1 VISRAAHTIGEP
13 GRERWLLPYTAAL
26 VAALAVVGFAAAA
39 SWIDW
44 RWILIALSAVT
55 MLLPCGLLILRG
67 RLDGFEPLTWF
78 AIAFLILWVG
88 RPAYDLSQQHFIYAE
103 RLITPTFTR
112 MLVAGLLAGAGFA
125 IGYLL
130 PVGRSLASRI
140 PRPSELEPR
149 RLFVWAA
156 IVLGIALLA
165 FCLFF
170 IHAHGWRHPA
180 SFFFRGRARL
190 FQLSASPEATS
201 KYFLASI
208 LLVVPAV
215 LFFLAV
221 RHSAGKD
228 TRLGRVATL
237 AALASVAAFCAYNLG
252 AGQRRYLIGML
263 LALAL
268 YWYLRRDRRPSL
280 LSVAVVLV
288 VALTVLSAIRDLR
301 LSHARHDSPN
311 PALWLPWNAATHV
324 FKTQD
329 TGVAPSLALEMLVV
343 PSELHYTYGGTTI
356 VGPIRTL
363 IPRQIWTN
371 KPLPADQQVLKTVFA
386 GKPCT
391 LGEQCDTFSPFGEPY
406 RDGGLAAV
414 FVFAVLFG
422 LFWKVAWLYFSRNR
436 DTVVAIVGYATLLPF
451 MITWMRGNF
460 TLPALQATMA
470 LTVVVLAAI
479 ICRPRDRD
487 TGGASPAR
495 DRGREAAG
503 ARG

>member
-1 VISRAAHTIGEP
+1 MT
-13 GRERWLLPYTAAL
+13 LLLGLGLAGGL
-26 VAALAVVGFAAAA
+26 VVVGIAAAA
-39 SWIDW
+39 SWVDW

-55 MLLPCGLLILRG
+55 MLLPCGLLIIRG

-78 AIAFLILWVG
+78 AVAFLILWVG

-103 RLITPTFTR
+103 RLISPTFTR

-130 PVGRSLASRI
+130 PVAGSLASRI
-140 PRPSELEPR
+140 PRPRELEPR
-149 RLFVWAA
+149 RLFIWAA
-156 IVLGIALLA
+156 IVVGVALVA
-165 FCLFF
+165 FALFF

-208 LLVVPAV
+208 LLVVPAA

-221 RHSAGKD
+221 RRGVGKETRIGRTAG
-228 TRLGRVATL
+228 G
-237 AALASVAAFCAYNLG
+237 AALACVVAFCAYNLG
-252 AGQRRYLIGML
+252 AGQRRYLIEML

-268 YWYLRRDRRPSL
+268 YYYLQRDRRPSL
-280 LSVAVVLV
+280 WRVAVVLV

-301 LSHARHDSPN
+301 LAHARHGSASPVQ
-311 PALWLPWNAATHV
+311 WLPWNAANHL
-324 FKTQD
+324 FETQD

-406 RDGGLAAV
+406 RDGGLPAV
-414 FVFAVLFG
+414 FIFAVLFG
-422 LFWKVAWLYFSRNR
+422 LFWRVAWLYFSRHRN
-436 DTVVAIVGYATLLPF
+436 TVVAIVGYATLLPF

-470 LTVVVLAAI
+470 IGAVILAAI
-479 ICRPRDRD
+479 LCRPRDR
-487 TGGASPAR
+487 GAGAAPA
-495 DRGREAAG
+495 DREPGREAAG
-503 ARG
+503 APG

>member
-1 VISRAAHTIGEP
+1 MIARVAHAIGP
-13 GRERWLLPYTAAL
+13 ARRDRLTLLL
-26 VAALAVVGFAAAA
+26 ALALAAGLVVVGVAAAA

-44 RWILIALSAVT
+44 RWTLIAGSAVT
-55 MLLPCGLLILRG
+55 MLLPCGVLMIRG

-78 AIAFLILWVG
+78 GIAFLILWVG
-88 RPAYDLSQQHFIYAE
+88 RPAYDLSQQHFVYAE
-103 RLITPTFTR
+103 RLISPTFTR
-112 MLVAGLLAGAGFA
+112 MLVAGLLVGAGFA

-130 PVGRSLASRI
+130 PVAGSLASRI
-140 PRPSELEPR
+140 PRPRELEPR
-149 RLFVWAA
+149 RLFIWAV
-156 IVLGIALLA
+156 IVLGIALIA
-165 FCLFF
+165 FALFF

-215 LFFLAV
+215 LFFIAV
-221 RHSAGKD
+221 RQAVGPDSRRGRLAG
-228 TRLGRVATL
+228 L

-252 AGQRRYLIGML
+252 AGQRRYLIEML
-263 LALAL
+263 VALAL
-268 YWYLRRDRRPSL
+268 YYYLRRDRRPSL
-280 LSVAVVLV
+280 WSVAVVLV
-288 VALTVLSAIRDLR
+288 VALTVFSAIRDLR
-301 LSHARHDSPN
+301 LSHARHDNPN
-311 PALWLPWNAATHV
+311 PVQWLPWNAAGHL

-363 IPRQIWTN
+363 IPRQIWAN

-406 RDGGLAAV
+406 RDGGLPAV
-414 FVFAVLFG
+414 FIFAVLFG
-422 LFWKVAWLYFSRNR
+422 LFWKVAWLYFSRHR
-436 DTVVAIVGYATLLPF
+436 HTVVAVVGYATLLPF

-470 LTVVVLAAI
+470 VGVVILAAI
-479 ICRPRDRD
+479 LCRPRGGG
-487 TGGASPAR
+487 GGAVPPPR
-495 DRGREAAG
+495 QPGREAAG
-503 ARG
+503 APS

>member
-1 VISRAAHTIGEP
+1 
-13 GRERWLLPYTAAL
+13 
-26 VAALAVVGFAAAA
+26 
-39 SWIDW
+39 
-44 RWILIALSAVT
+44 
-55 MLLPCGLLILRG
+55 
-67 RLDGFEPLTWF
+67 
-78 AIAFLILWVG
+78 
-88 RPAYDLSQQHFIYAE
+88 
-103 RLITPTFTR
+103 

-130 PVGRSLASRI
+130 PAARSLATRV
-140 PRPSELEPR
+140 PRPQELEPR
-149 RLFVWAA
+149 RLFIWAA
-156 IVLGIALLA
+156 IVLGIALIA

-221 RHSAGKD
+221 RQGAGRES
-228 TRLGRVATL
+228 RLGRIAGWI
-237 AALASVAAFCAYNLG
+237 ALASVVAFCAYNLG
-252 AGQRRYLIGML
+252 AGQRRYLIGIL
-263 LALAL
+263 VALAL
-268 YWYLRRDRRPSL
+268 YFYLRRDRRPSL

-301 LSHARHDSPN
+301 LSHARHDSPS

-343 PSELHYTYGGTTI
+343 PSELDYTYGETTV
-356 VGPIRTL
+356 VGPVRTL

-406 RDGGLAAV
+406 RDGGLVAV

-436 DTVVAIVGYATLLPF
+436 DTVVAVVGYATLLPF

-470 LTVVVLAAI
+470 LAVVVLAAI
-479 ICRPRDRD
+479 VCRPR
-487 TGGASPAR
+487 GEAVPAASPAR
-495 DRGREAAG
+495 DPGREAAG